1 MAVCDLE
8 KKLTFDFWRYMIKQR
23 QSNFELLRIVSMV
36 LIVLHHFGCYAPATA
51 DDPIKTRVLLLLAWG
66 GSSV

>member
-1 MAVCDLE
+1 
-8 KKLTFDFWRYMIKQR
+8 MIKQR

-36 LIVLHHFGCYAPATA
+36 LIVLHHFGYYGPATA
-51 DDPIKTRVLLLLAWG
+51 GDPIKTGVLLLLAWG